1 MLLFIPTNYSPLF
14 YIITADTWPMVF
26 DDSNARRDWGWH
38 HEYDTER
45 LCKTMFEALV
55 PVYGDDNIKLSQ
67 VGSA

>member
-1 MLLFIPTNYSPLF
+1 
-14 YIITADTWPMVF
+14 MVF